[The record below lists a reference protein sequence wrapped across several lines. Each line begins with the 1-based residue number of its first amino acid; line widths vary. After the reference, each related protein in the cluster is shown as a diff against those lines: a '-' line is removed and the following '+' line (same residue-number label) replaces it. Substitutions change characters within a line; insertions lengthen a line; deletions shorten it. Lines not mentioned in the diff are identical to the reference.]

1 MLIFTASALFSQ
13 LALADAPPPPP
24 IVNGERTSDFIQVGA
39 IMAYSDDYGG
49 YSFCSATLIHEKWAV
64 TAAHCLEAASEY
76 YTYGSDI
83 YFVLGDNLYTDDG
96 VFDYEKAVNWVIH
109 PDYGGSNGYIT
120 ADIGVME
127 LENGFPDIEPI
138 ALNEEAPSSA
148 WSGMIFDYVGWGI
161 TADNQQDSGVKR
173 TAAIPYY
180 DSDEQFIYAY
190 DSQSNLCSGDS
201 GGAGLIP
208 LEDGTYAI
216 AGVNSFVFG
225 VQSSQTA
232 CVGGGSGATRI
243 DAYFDWIR
251 EYVPEPPPPV
261 VEEPEEEED
270 SNNADPE
277 GKDGIFSGC
286 STINAGS
293 SGLLTL
299 SVLALLWG
307 RRED

>member
-1 MLIFTASALFSQ
+1 MLLFASTLFMIEP
-13 LALADAPPPPP
+13 AAADAPPPPP

-39 IMAYSDDYGG
+39 IMAYSDNYGG

-76 YTYGSDI
+76 YTYGQDI
-83 YFVLGDNLYTDDG
+83 YFVMGENLYTDG
-96 VFDYEKAVNWVIH
+96 GIFDYDKAINWILH
-109 PDYGGSNGYIT
+109 PDYGGNNGYIS
-120 ADIGVME
+120 ADIGLME
-127 LENGFPDIEPI
+127 LETGFPDVEPI
-138 ALNEEAPSSA
+138 ALNEDPPSDA
-148 WSGMIFDYVGWGI
+148 WGDVIFDYVGWGI
-161 TADNQQDSGVKR
+161 TADNQQDSGIKR

-180 DSDEQFIYAY
+180 DADEQFIYAY
-190 DSQSNLCSGDS
+190 DSQANLCSGDS

-208 LEDGTYAI
+208 LEDGSYAI

-225 VQSSQTA
+225 VQSSQTS

-243 DAYFDWIR
+243 DSNFDWIR

-261 VEEPEEEED
+261 VEEPEEESEGDNVDPD
-270 SNNADPE
+270 SKE
-277 GKDGIFSGC
+277 GILTGC

-293 SGLLTL
+293 SSMLTL